1 MGGYFTAGIEFTD
14 IDVAG
19 VSTRFFATLES
30 AAPIPGFQ
38 MELETTSTIHG
49 RTNRVVSE
57 RIHAARRRN
66 LFHARRPLRSSEGL
80 EDGLEDPSPEVA
92 SEQTAL

>member
-19 VSTRFFATLES
+19 VSTRFFATPES

-57 RIHAARRRN
+57 RIRASTLPGVGTFFMRGAH
-66 LFHARRPLRSSEGL
+66 F
-80 EDGLEDPSPEVA
+80 EVPKGWKTVWKT
-92 SEQTAL
+92 QALK